1 MKKSIL
7 LALFMAMVIGFTGC
21 GSSTSNTEDV
31 NQSQEEETLLM
42 TLSIIVKDSKS
53 GANIENAKVT
63 FFDENGSTINAT
75 ESYTSD
81 NEGKVDI
88 EFEVGDRTLSAKVV
102 ASAHVNQVAVIT
114 ITKKSLELTKK
125 VSLLPVGGTVSPV
138 SKGENVDTNGTGAKV
153 DITDAVFKDK
163 NGNTVAP
170 ASIDF
175 STLNPITDPDAF
187 PGTADI
193 KMPDGSAG
201 IMVSSG
207 MMDVVFRDE
216 NGDALVLDENTPVSI
231 TMPLFSNVNPET
243 NGTLLPGDSV
253 KFWSMDDK
261 TGQWKEETTAT
272 VLSCSNSPIGIC
284 AEGNVTHFSWWNTDF
299 ARSASTLDS
308 IIINS
313 DTNETLDDTN
323 ISSITL
329 NATFTA
335 VTSDAGNYGTT
346 AVRQTSLLVED
357 TISYGDNFDIVFLL
371 EIKFKDGSSAVKKYT
386 YTAEEILTLDRFEL
400 RISPTDMYK
409 DVSLTSYETEYTQY
423 RNYPIYITR
432 TLIGVDKEDV
442 EMAVNGIVGGDAE
455 VGTIECPSYYG
466 NSCIYTKGSAMGD
479 MNISVQG
486 IGDENL
492 SASLII
498 TVKLSLAIKIS
509 YSYNYTNSYSSTT
522 SYVNNYDKDSSY
534 EYSYDNNYSY
544 DYEYSYYNTNGLF
557 LNNHLL
563 ANAKITSSS
572 SYIYNGAKH
581 EIVLNSD
588 DTNLTGYVFSI
599 DCETNTGDSCEAEN
613 IFVEPFTFQVTDL
626 PESINRTNRYY
637 LKATQMAD
645 PTISARMPVYYY

>member
-21 GSSTSNTEDV
+21 GSSTSNTDDA
-31 NQSQEEETLLM
+31 NQSKEETPLM

-53 GANIENAKVT
+53 DAIIENAKVT
-63 FFDENGSTINAT
+63 FFDANGSTINET

-88 EFEVGDRTLSAKVV
+88 EFEVGERTLSAKVV
-102 ASAHVNQVAVIT
+102 ASAHVNQVAVIKL
-114 ITKKSLELTKK
+114 TKKSLELTKK

-153 DITDAVFKDK
+153 DITGAVFKDK
-163 NGNTVAP
+163 NGDTVTP

-175 STLNPITDPDAF
+175 SILNPITDPDSF

-231 TMPLFSNVNPET
+231 TMPLFSNINPET

-272 VLSCSNSPIGIC
+272 VVSCSNSPIGIC

-313 DTNETLDDTN
+313 DTNETLDDIN

-329 NATFTA
+329 HATFTA
-335 VTSDAGNYGTT
+335 ATSDAGNYGTT

-386 YTAEEILTLDRFEL
+386 YTAEEVLALDRFEL
-400 RISPTDMYK
+400 RISTTDIYK
-409 DVSLTSYETEYTQY
+409 EISLTSYETEYTQY

-432 TLIGVDKEDV
+432 TLLGVDKEDV
-442 EMAVNGIVGGDAE
+442 QMAVNGIVGGDAE
-455 VGTIECPSYYG
+455 VGTIVCLSYG
-466 NSCIYTKGSAMGD
+466 NYCTYTKGTEMGD
-479 MNISVQG
+479 MNISAQG
-486 IGDENL
+486 IDDENL
-492 SASLII
+492 SDSLII
-498 TVKLSLAIKIS
+498 TIRLSLAIKTTYS
-509 YSYNYTNSYSSTT
+509 YSYISSYTSFT
-522 SYVNNYDKDSSY
+522 SYVNNYDKDYSY

-544 DYEYSYYNTNGLF
+544 SYEYSYYNTNGLF

-563 ANAKITSSS
+563 ANAEINSSS

-581 EIVLNSD
+581 EIVLNAD
-588 DTNLTGYVFSI
+588 DTNLTGYVLSV
-599 DCETNTGDSCEAEN
+599 DCETNAGDSCEEEN
-613 IFVEPFTFQVTDL
+613 IFVAPFTFKVTDL
-626 PESINRTNRYY
+626 PESINRGNRYY
-637 LKATQMAD
+637 LKATQIAD
-645 PTISARMPVYYY
+645 PTISAQMPVYYY